1 MVILGHV
8 SAEMSL
14 RYARLFDSTVR
25 AEYERAL
32 SLAKSRL
39 GPLPT
44 PDRGTDEPDQDHD
57 WRTTPTIKTALAGGY
72 CLRAPAQGPC
82 AYANLC
88 EHCPAYRTTIEH
100 IPVLTAQRD
109 DAAALAQ
116 DATDRGW
123 DAETE
128 RHLRLISRLN
138 THIEQ
143 AATRRTPA

>member
-1 MVILGHV
+1 G
-8 SAEMSL
+8 
-14 RYARLFDSTVR
+14 ARPTV
-25 AEYERAL
+25 A
-32 SLAKSRL
+32 
-39 GPLPT
+39 PT
-44 PDRGTDEPDQDHD
+44 SPGQNDD
-57 WRTTPTIKTALAGGY
+57 WRTTATIKTALAGGY
-72 CLRAPAQGPC
+72 CLRAPVQGPC
-82 AYANLC
+82 AYADLC

-109 DAAALAQ
+109 DAAVLAQ

-143 AATRRTPA
+143 AATRRTPACPTAQYVPPRPDHRPE